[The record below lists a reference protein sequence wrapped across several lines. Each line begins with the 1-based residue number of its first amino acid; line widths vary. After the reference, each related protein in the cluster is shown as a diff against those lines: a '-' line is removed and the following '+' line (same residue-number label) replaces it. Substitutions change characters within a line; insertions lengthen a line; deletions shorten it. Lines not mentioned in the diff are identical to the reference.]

1 MRDFE
6 ISPDCMMEKSSKAI
20 ARELM
25 KGSFVIGCDYK
36 NEQLVLE
43 NVFHYTK
50 TQKRVEIYTLF
61 PDKHNEKR
69 QLRLDAAF
77 VMLGSRDIL
86 KDIMGIL
93 EVDLDNFDLFVID
106 RYKNIYTE
114 TVYDRY
120 GGSMKLA

>member
-1 MRDFE
+1 MKGFE
-6 ISPDCMMEKSSKAI
+6 ISPDCMLEKSAKAI
-20 ARELM
+20 ANELL
-25 KGSFVIGCDYK
+25 KGLFVIGCDYK
-36 NEQLVLE
+36 NKQLVLE

-50 TQKRVEIYTLF
+50 SQRRMEIYTLF

-77 VMLGSRDIL
+77 VMLGSKDIL

-106 RYKNIYTE
+106 KYKNLYTE
-114 TVYDRY
+114 IVYDKY

>member
-1 MRDFE
+1 MKGFE
-6 ISPDCMMEKSSKAI
+6 ISPECMLEKSSKAI
-20 ARELM
+20 ANELL

-36 NEQLVLE
+36 NKQLVLE

-50 TQKRVEIYTLF
+50 SQRRMEIYTLF
-61 PDKHNEKR
+61 PDEYNEKR

-77 VMLGSRDIL
+77 VMLESRDIL

-93 EVDLDNFDLFVID
+93 EADLNNFDLFVID
-106 RYKNIYTE
+106 KYKNLYTE
-114 TVYDRY
+114 TVYDKY

>member
-1 MRDFE
+1 MKGFE
-6 ISPDCMMEKSSKAI
+6 ISPDCMLEKSAKAI
-20 ARELM
+20 ANELL
-25 KGSFVIGCDYK
+25 KGLFVIGCDYK
-36 NEQLVLE
+36 NKQLVLE

-50 TQKRVEIYTLF
+50 SQRRMEIYTLF

-77 VMLGSRDIL
+77 VMLGSKDIL

-106 RYKNIYTE
+106 KYKNLYTE
-114 TVYDRY
+114 TAYDKY

>member
-1 MRDFE
+1 MREFE
-6 ISPDCMMEKSSKAI
+6 ISPDCMIEKSSKTI

-50 TQKRVEIYTLF
+50 SQRRMEIYTLF

-77 VMLGSRDIL
+77 VMLGSKDIL

-93 EVDLDNFDLFVID
+93 EVDIDNFDLFVID
-106 RYKNIYTE
+106 KYKNLYTE
-114 TVYDRY
+114 KVYDKY

>member
-1 MRDFE
+1 MKEFE
-6 ISPDCMMEKSSKAI
+6 ISSDCMLEKSAKAI
-20 ARELM
+20 AKELM

-50 TQKRVEIYTLF
+50 NQRRMEIYTLF

-77 VMLGSRDIL
+77 VMLGSKDIL

-106 RYKNIYTE
+106 KHKNLYTE
-114 TVYDRY
+114 TVYDKY